1 MRFFGSAPRA
11 VFALAVSLGLALAC
25 LPALAQDAPPYEG
38 EGPRRPAPAAK
49 APVAKVTPAK
59 AAPAVAKKAA
69 PARPGAKVS
78 VKPGAKPGA
87 KVDTKPP
94 LRSLDKNHDGRVTKD
109 EFLAG
114 SKKRFAK
121 ADANKDGV
129 ISAQEAKAAK
139 AALKEKQAKRDAKR
153 LAEGKPVKRAK
164 PGAKSGAKSGG
175 KAGKP
180 YLSALD
186 ANKDGRVSQKE
197 YLARREKQ
205 FSKMDANRDG
215 SVSRDEARQAKAQA
229 KALREEKK
237 AQAKARRLRKIEE
250 AKAKAGMSS
259 PGPEFVGTATPPPP
273 PLTLPPA
280 TTPAPEPGPAM
291 DLPLTPIAPTVPAQ
305 GAPET

>member
-1 MRFFGSAPRA
+1 MLFLSSAPRA
-11 VFALAVSLGLALAC
+11 VLSLALSLGLALSC
-25 LPALAQDAPPYEG
+25 LPALAQEAPPHEG

-49 APVAKVTPAK
+49 AAPAK
-59 AAPAVAKKAA
+59 AAPPAAKKAA
-69 PARPGAKVS
+69 PAKPAAKPAGAK
-78 VKPGAKPGA
+78 ADA
-87 KVDTKPP
+87 KPP

-114 SKKRFAK
+114 TKKRFAK

-129 ISAQEAKAAK
+129 ISSQEAKAAK

-164 PGAKSGAKSGG
+164 AGAKSS
-175 KAGKP
+175 KP
-180 YLSALD
+180 HLSTLD
-186 ANKDGRVSQKE
+186 TNKDGRVSQKE

-205 FSKMDANRDG
+205 FSKMDTNRDG
-215 SVSRDEARQAKAQA
+215 SVSREEARQAKARV
-229 KALREEKK
+229 KAMRAEKK
-237 AQAKARRLRKIEE
+237 AQAKERRLRKIEE

-259 PGPEFVGTATPPPP
+259 PGPELVGTATAPPPP
-273 PLTLPPA
+273 MIIPPA

-305 GAPET
+305 AAPET

>member
-1 MRFFGSAPRA
+1 MLFFASAPRA
-11 VFALAVSLGLALAC
+11 VFALAVSLGLALAG
-25 LPALAQDAPPYEG
+25 LPALAQDAPPHEG
-38 EGPRRPAPAAK
+38 EGQRRPAPVAKATAAK
-49 APVAKVTPAK
+49 AAPAK

-69 PARPGAKVS
+69 PAKPGANAS
-78 VKPGAKPGA
+78 ARPAAKPGA
-87 KVDTKPP
+87 KVGAKADTKPP

-129 ISAQEAKAAK
+129 ISPQEGKAAK
-139 AALKEKQAKRDAKR
+139 AALKEKQAKREAKR
-153 LAEGKPVKRAK
+153 LAEGKPVKRGKPAK
-164 PGAKSGAKSGG
+164 AA
-175 KAGKP
+175 KP
-180 YLSALD
+180 YLSTLD

-229 KALREEKK
+229 KALREQKK
-237 AQAKARRLRKIEE
+237 AQAKERRLRKIAE

-259 PGPEFVGTATPPPP
+259 PGPELVGTATPPPP
-273 PLTLPPA
+273 PMTMPPA
-280 TTPAPEPGPAM
+280 TTPAPEPSPAM
-291 DLPLTPIAPTVPAQ
+291 DLPLTPIAPSVPAQ
-305 GAPET
+305 AAPET

>member
-1 MRFFGSAPRA
+1 MRFFGCAPRA
-11 VFALAVSLGLALAC
+11 IFALAVSLGLGLAG
-25 LPALAQDAPPYEG
+25 LPALAQDAPPHEG
-38 EGPRRPAPAAK
+38 EGLRRPAPAK
-49 APVAKVTPAK
+49 SAPAKVTPAK

-69 PARPGAKVS
+69 PAKPGANAS
-78 VKPGAKPGA
+78 ARPAAKPGAKPGA

-114 SKKRFAK
+114 SKQRFAK

-129 ISAQEAKAAK
+129 ISSQEAKAAK
-139 AALKEKQAKRDAKR
+139 AALKEKQTKRDAKR
-153 LAEGKPVKRAK
+153 LAAGKPVKRAK
-164 PGAKSGAKSGG
+164 PGAKSGG
-175 KAGKP
+175 KAAKP
-180 YLSALD
+180 YLSTLD

-229 KALREEKK
+229 KALREQKK
-237 AQAKARRLRKIEE
+237 AQAKERRLRKIEE

-259 PGPEFVGTATPPPP
+259 PGPELVGTATPPPP
-273 PLTLPPA
+273 PLTMPPA
-280 TTPAPEPGPAM
+280 TTPAPEPSPAM

-305 GAPET
+305 AAPET